1 MELLGCEAIT
11 FFAFQKPFCVPESH
25 SNATGHQMITDFI
38 IIITIHANC

>member
-25 SNATGHQMITDFI
+25 SNASGNQITDFII